1 MVNLFHGWNLNL
13 NEHEGNSLKLGEKK
27 ASGFKEID
35 PEGKK
40 AEFDPRKTRIPSFP
54 TIADALSKADFGQIF
69 TTPKSKDIY
78 VITRGTWGEKSD
90 NKVVKS
96 FPPGTPFSE
105 IKSYSERTKTKH
117 AGKTHRQGEKGREEG
132 GFATKSKKD
141 PVKNFK
147 SVN

>member
-1 MVNLFHGWNLNL
+1 MVNLFHAWNLNL
-13 NEHEGNSLKLGEKK
+13 DEKK
-27 ASGFKEID
+27 ASGFKETD
-35 PEGKK
+35 KEGKK
-40 AEFDPRKTRIPSFP
+40 AEFDSRKTRIPTFN

-117 AGKTHRQGEKGREEG
+117 AGKKHREGSKGREEAG
-132 GFATKSKKD
+132 YATKDKKD